1 MPICVSFEVP
11 NQEGA
16 ENCKPQHWNRQ
27 RSASSAAE
35 VPEPEGFGRVDVS
48 LEGSVMWQ
56 PEAISAPKCQFTR
69 DISL

>member
-1 MPICVSFEVP
+1 MPIRVSSEVP

-16 ENCKPQHWNRQ
+16 ENRKAQHWNRQ

-35 VPEPEGFGRVDVS
+35 VPGARGFGRVDVN

-69 DISL
+69 EISL